1 MYEKVENHPHLAR
14 DTNSKG
20 IINIDN
26 KALVAYKRRKQSMN
40 ELQNDVSD
48 LKSEM
53 TEIKQLLFKLVNNI
67 NS

>member
-14 DTNSKG
+14 DTNSNG
-20 IINIDN
+20 IVNIDN
-26 KALVAYKRRKQSMN
+26 KALVAYKRRKQSMS

>member
-14 DTNSKG
+14 DTNSNG
-20 IINIDN
+20 IVNIDN
-26 KALVAYKRRKQSMN
+26 KALVAYKRRKQSMS

-53 TEIKQLLFKLVNNI
+53 TEIK
-67 NS
+67 

>member
-1 MYEKVENHPHLAR
+1 MYEKVENYPHLAR
-14 DTNSKG
+14 DTSSSG
-20 IINIDN
+20 IVNIDN